1 MILRYHAESK
11 EWTHEA
17 KAEIKISFGFNKIS
31 IPAASSTFHPN
42 SQSFSFQNKQG
53 NIGPLVGIMTS
64 MKKNMSLTGNGA
76 LFKAL
81 QVEMLNWNGMVV
93 VFPPETLIKNGLT
106 GVVFLPAEQKWISVK
121 TPLPHLVFN
130 RVPFREAEQRPAF
143 KDAVNYLSALGIPF
157 FNPAFIN
164 KNKLYSLFT
173 RHQKLRG
180 LMPESIPV
188 KSMIQ
193 LAAFLEKHK
202 GIYLKPAS
210 SSKGIGIFRIRQK
223 DSKIEFESHSHR
235 HLYPG
240 LKEFWRVKS
249 KQLLKYEYIAQK
261 EIIPSAIEGKRFDFR
276 VHAHDGSE
284 GYEVTGI
291 GIRQSKKQDLTTHLP
306 NGGIILPYIKV
317 KNSRHDQF
325 FDWAVK
331 EIGQLLTEELGYFG
345 EFSLDA
351 GITETGDYV
360 IYEVN
365 SKPMSFDEP
374 QIEEKR
380 ITALVDLFFRKTG
393 FGPNYDSSSP

>member
-1 MILRYHAESK
+1 MILRYNAESR

-17 KAEIKISFGFNKIS
+17 KAGEKFSFGFNRI
-31 IPAASSTFHPN
+31 IVPAASSEIIPEN
-42 SQSFSFQNKQG
+42 SKQFVLKIKQE

-64 MKKNMSLTGNGA
+64 MRKNMSLSGNGS
-76 LFKAL
+76 LFQAL
-81 QVEMLNWNGMVV
+81 QTEMLNRNGLIV
-93 VFPPETLIKNGLT
+93 VFPPETIVKDGLT
-106 GVVFLPAEQKWISVK
+106 GFVFLPDARKWIPVR

-130 RVPFREAEQRPAF
+130 RVPFRKAEQQPAF
-143 KDAVNYLSALGIPF
+143 KDAVNYLNALGIPF

-164 KNKLYSLFT
+164 KNKLYSLFA
-173 RHQKLRG
+173 RHPQLRK
-180 LMPESIPV
+180 LMPESIAV

-193 LAAFLEKHK
+193 LAAFLDKHE

-210 SSKGIGIFRIRQK
+210 SSKGIGIFRLRQK
-223 DSKIEFESHSHR
+223 NGQIEFESHSHR

-240 LKEFWRVKS
+240 IKEFWKVKS
-249 KQLLKYEYIAQK
+249 RQLLRYEYIAQK
-261 EIIPSAIEGKRFDFR
+261 EVTPTAIDGKRFDFR
-276 VHAHDGSE
+276 VHAHDGPD

-291 GIRQSKKQDLTTHLP
+291 GIRQSQKQDLTTHLP
-306 NGGIILPYIKV
+306 NGGIMLPYINV
-317 KNSRHDQF
+317 RNDRHDRF

-351 GITETGDYV
+351 GITEKGHYV

-374 QIEEKR
+374 KIEEKR
-380 ITALVDLFFRKTG
+380 ISALVDLFFRKSG
-393 FGPNYDSSSP
+393 F